1 VILDDEQLDRLEEVR
16 EFARLMGLG
25 PQLERQL
32 SWLADYGRNPDRPSR
47 QCALGYDFA
56 PHSFSFA
63 HYLLPDSTGDGKR
76 QLYLNGGLIYQGPD
90 SPANGSFP
98 SLTVSLTPGTGWFCH
113 T

>member
-1 VILDDEQLDRLEEVR
+1 VILDDEQLDRLEQLP

-25 PQLERQL
+25 LQLERHIC
-32 SWLADYGRNPDRPSR
+32 WLADYGRNPDPPSR
-47 QCALGYDFA
+47 QCLLGYDFA

-76 QLYLNGGLIYQGPD
+76 QLYLNGGLIYRGPE

-98 SLTVSLTPGTGWFCH
+98 SLTVSVASGTGWFCH
-113 T
+113 S